1 MDLLYLVINQ
11 KERLYGGNLKKFENK
26 RSSLSFTVLRE
37 KRWCMA
43 LTMLKLS

>member
-26 RSSLSFTVLRE
+26 QSSLSFITVLRE
-37 KRWCMA
+37 KKDGSWYYKA
-43 LTMLKLS
+43 